1 MQREVALTLNTLQ
14 DWEGYVLEIGESD
27 SQVRLI
33 DLTSGSSH
41 EEKET
46 IIPLE
51 EHSDDDAASKFTGSI
66 FRWVIGYAFTAEGT
80 KKRVSRTSFSGLP
93 VITNSDLQVDE
104 ECAGNLIQLFES

>member
-1 MQREVALTLNTLQ
+1 MQREAILTLNTLQ
-14 DWEGYVLEIGESD
+14 EWEGYFLEVGETD
-27 SQVRLI
+27 FHERLF

-51 EHSDDDAASKFTGSI
+51 ERSDDDAASKFTGSI
-66 FRWVIGYAFTAEGT
+66 FRWVIGYARIAEGT

-93 VITNSDLQVDE
+93 VITKYDLQDGE
-104 ECAGNLIQLFES
+104 E